1 MWDKTKAY
9 QNSKIGE
16 KRTWF
21 DVWENS
27 FFFFLFFV
35 SASLLSVR
43 ESILKK
49 KKKKKK
55 KSLWKS
61 FFSFIFPVSVP

>member
-27 FFFFLFFV
+27 FFFFFVFFV

-49 KKKKKK
+49 KKK
-55 KSLWKS
+55 S
-61 FFSFIFPVSVP
+61 F